1 MNQPII
7 SLASL
12 GQHHEDRGVSR
23 TELIKELPLELL
35 RRIFLHCCEIIS
47 PKKHKPEGAWYKT
60 GMDATYA
67 SNPIALTHVSRYWR
81 DAAIGCRPIWSFI
94 SITQNTPLEKIGVWL
109 ERSGSCLLDVV
120 IHPIRENSSGHVADL
135 LIPHTYRWRSIYMEE
150 GQILSYPPFLK
161 LLDQWVR
168 HPDSVDNLPKLQ
180 VLEYDS
186 GRAGVEYGCWM
197 CLKTSNGKAMMGRR
211 LGIPW
216 EGVTSDICTDEF
228 WKSYIQSL
236 SKVTH
241 LQVSVRSY
249 MFNHAESA
257 GLMVA
262 IDLMK
267 ALQHLEVE
275 IIEDK
280 EPYSSKEREITM
292 MLPELRTFN
301 LRLRKPCPS
310 LWAWLKNLDVPSLSG
325 LTIWHQ
331 APHQNEEWHN
341 RLDREGWLTLRRA
354 VKLPLVSHFHW
365 IPQSESCP
373 RCLTQLL
380 HLIHSIIQMTVDVS
394 QISGDTFSMEDLLL
408 PFFSQFPALQSINI
422 NGWVPSRYSDDPRR
436 SDILELITRFN
447 SDVVVMFDG
456 EL

>member
-1 MNQPII
+1 MSPD
-7 SLASL
+7 LEFH
-12 GQHHEDRGVSR
+12 QHNPEYAFGEDRGMVGAVR
-23 TELIKELPLELL
+23 ELSARCGHPSHTREQQWT
-35 RRIFLHCCEIIS
+35 CCRSLNSSYI
-47 PKKHKPEGAWYKT
+47 
-60 GMDATYA
+60 
-67 SNPIALTHVSRYWR
+67 
-81 DAAIGCRPIWSFI
+81 
-94 SITQNTPLEKIGVWL
+94 PLEKYIYGGGANFILPTFSQIIG
-109 ERSGSCLLDVV
+109 S
-120 IHPIRENSSGHVADL
+120 
-135 LIPHTYRWRSIYMEE
+135 M
-150 GQILSYPPFLK
+150 
-161 LLDQWVR
+161 
-168 HPDSVDNLPKLQ
+168 

-216 EGVTSDICTDEF
+216 EGVTSNICTDEF

-236 SKVTH
+236 SNVTH

-249 MFNHAESA
+249 MFNYAESA

-331 APHQNEEWHN
+331 APHQSEEWHN
-341 RLDREGWLTLRRA
+341 RLDRDGWSTLRRA
-354 VKLPLVSHFHW
+354 VKLPL
-365 IPQSESCP
+365 
-373 RCLTQLL
+373 
-380 HLIHSIIQMTVDVS
+380 
-394 QISGDTFSMEDLLL
+394 
-408 PFFSQFPALQSINI
+408 
-422 NGWVPSRYSDDPRR
+422 
-436 SDILELITRFN
+436 
-447 SDVVVMFDG
+447 
-456 EL
+456 